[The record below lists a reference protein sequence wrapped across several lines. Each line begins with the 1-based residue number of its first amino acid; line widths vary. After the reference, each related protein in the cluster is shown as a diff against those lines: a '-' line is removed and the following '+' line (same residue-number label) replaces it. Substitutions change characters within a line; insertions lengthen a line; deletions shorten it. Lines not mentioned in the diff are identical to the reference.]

1 MFQHESHAD
10 SGNKLRK
17 VAYVFWSIKKSTN
30 LTDVFQ
36 MPHVVK
42 SGVGILMP
50 GLQNVLQI
58 QQVRHRQT
66 KHWKP
71 EFKRLRRQKFIKL
84 DIPNL
89 REKPQD
95 FSKEEMRNRMKE
107 RGVLPPRPWMERP
120 FHISCTG
127 GIFEAYVPPEGDGK
141 KSIISSSGA
150 KQKLEFLEKKSKSL
164 MAVRKIR
171 SYEENFST
179 DEFGQEA
186 QEIYIAAHTHMAAK
200 EKYKIREFVSE
211 RCYPEMMHN
220 VKDKTI
226 HWRFLQSLEP
236 PRVVHARVTE
246 VITKENQFAQVTV
259 RFHTQQ
265 MLAIYDRFGRLMH
278 GSEVVTKDVLEYVV
292 FEKHI
297 SNEYGKWRLHD
308 KIIPDW
314 LPAKQPAPI
323 TYRIADEIVDE
334 APKELSAGEQ
344 TNQLE
349 PSSTQQSEQ
358 IALANTA
365 EQPAKPSLAI

>member
-1 MFQHESHAD
+1 MDKFAPA
-10 SGNKLRK
+10 KTCLRLLQ
-17 VAYVFWSIKKSTN
+17 V
-30 LTDVFQ
+30 
-36 MPHVVK
+36 
-42 SGVGILMP
+42 MP
-50 GLQNVLQI
+50 GVPQAAQSGALGVLVDPLQNLVQM

-66 KHWKP
+66 KHWNP
-71 EFKRLRRQKFIKL
+71 QFKRLRKQKFVKIDL
-84 DIPNL
+84 PNL
-89 REKPQD
+89 REKPED
-95 FSKEEMRNRMKE
+95 ITKEEMRRRMKE

-141 KSIISSSGA
+141 KSIISTSGA

-171 SYEENFST
+171 SYEESFST
-179 DEFGQEA
+179 DEFGAEA
-186 QEIYIAAHTHMAAK
+186 QEIYIKAHQNMAAK
-200 EKYKIREFVSE
+200 DKYQIREYVSE

-226 HWRFLQSLEP
+226 RWRFLQSLEP

-259 RFHTQQ
+259 RFHSQQ

-278 GSEVVTKDVLEYVV
+278 GSEILTKDVLEYVV

-323 TYRIADEIVDE
+323 TYRLIEEAEEEV
-334 APKELSAGEQ
+334 APKELAAGEESK
-344 TNQLE
+344 QLE
-349 PSSTQQSEQ
+349 
-358 IALANTA
+358 AGG
-365 EQPAKPSLAI
+365 EQPKEQVQLAAPVESSAKPSVAL

>member
-1 MFQHESHAD
+1 ME
-10 SGNKLRK
+10 KLVCASMK
-17 VAYVFWSIKKSTN
+17 IVQM
-30 LTDVFQ
+30 Q
-36 MPHVVK
+36 MPQLA
-42 SGVGILMP
+42 SAGMRLLCP
-50 GLQNVLQI
+50 GLQNALQV

-71 EFKRLRRQKFIKL
+71 EFKRLRRQKFIKIEL
-84 DIPNL
+84 PNL

-95 FSKEEMRNRMKE
+95 INKEEMRSRMKE

-141 KSIISSSGA
+141 KSIISSTGA

-171 SYEENFST
+171 SYEENFSS
-179 DEFGQEA
+179 DDFGVQA

-278 GSEVVTKDVLEYVV
+278 GSEILTKDVLEYVV

-323 TYRIADEIVDE
+323 TYRITDEIVEE
-334 APKELSAGEQ
+334 ARNELSSGEQ
-344 TNQLE
+344 TKQLDSGGNQLTDINMGG
-349 PSSTQQSEQ
+349 SQT
-358 IALANTA
+358 TA
-365 EQPAKPSLAI
+365 SIQPPTHGPKPTPAI

>member
-1 MFQHESHAD
+1 ME
-10 SGNKLRK
+10 KLLCSSMK
-17 VAYVFWSIKKSTN
+17 IMQM
-30 LTDVFQ
+30 Q
-36 MPHVVK
+36 MPQK
-42 SGVGILMP
+42 ATAGIGMLLP
-50 GLQNVLQI
+50 GMQNTLQM

-71 EFKRLRRQKFIKL
+71 EFKRLRKMKFVKIDL
-84 DIPNL
+84 PNL
-89 REKPQD
+89 REKPD
-95 FSKEEMRNRMKE
+95 DISKEEMRSRMKE

-141 KSIISSSGA
+141 KSIISTSGA
-150 KQKLEFLEKKSKSL
+150 KQKFEFLEKKSKSL
-164 MAVRKIR
+164 LAVRKIR
-171 SYEENFST
+171 TYEESFSS
-179 DEFGQEA
+179 DEFGAEA

-278 GSEVVTKDVLEYVV
+278 GSEILTKDVLEYVV

-314 LPAKQPAPI
+314 LPPKQPAPI
-323 TYRIADEIVDE
+323 TYRITDEPIEEV
-334 APKELSAGEQ
+334 PKEISAGEQ
-344 TNQLE
+344 TKQLDAGSDQQQKE
-349 PSSTQQSEQ
+349 QLNAATAAATSQQAETST
-358 IALANTA
+358 
-365 EQPAKPSLAI
+365 KPTLAI